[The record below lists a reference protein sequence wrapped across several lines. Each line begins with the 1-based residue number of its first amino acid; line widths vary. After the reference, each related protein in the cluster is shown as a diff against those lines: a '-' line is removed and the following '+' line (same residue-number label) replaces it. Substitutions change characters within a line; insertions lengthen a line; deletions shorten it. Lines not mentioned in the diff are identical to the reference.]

1 MTECLAREILDN
13 REGRLTMI
21 RADDSVGLQT
31 RRCFLSV
38 MAAEKAAQ
46 RATECGESAK
56 IYLA

>member
-46 RATECGESAK
+46 RATECG
-56 IYLA
+56 